1 MKSLNNRHIRHASIS
16 RCKNYASN
24 ACYYNYAQG
33 LAGALKYL
41 NSHYSSTVCM
51 DIAVALALGGAA
63 DDNSGIQLNNW

>member
-16 RCKNYASN
+16 RCKKITRSN

-41 NSHYSSTVCM
+41 RQFTGQFDLEPPPPKSHGFKLQYPH
-51 DIAVALALGGAA
+51 
-63 DDNSGIQLNNW
+63 